1 MKITIVGVGYV
12 GLPIGLVF
20 YEKGSDV
27 VFYDKDKEKIDM
39 LRSGI
44 PPIQEKGVKER
55 LTKTSVK
62 VTSNV
67 KEAFKDREIIFI
79 CVGTPSLESGEVDL
93 SYLNESVREISIY
106 ANPDS
111 IVVIKSTVPPEGYYL
126 AKKILSQKFD
136 EAHTVVNPEF
146 LREGTAIRDAENPDR
161 IVIGVEDDFS
171 KQKMLKLYKDFDS
184 PILITDPITAS
195 VIKYASNSFL
205 ATKLSFI
212 NEIANLCDRVGANID
227 DLAKGMGLDPR
238 IGDKY
243 LKSGIGFGGSCLP
256 KDTRAFIN
264 IFKKQGIKFQILE
277 SVVAVNNKQ
286 YRVVFEKLKKYF
298 SSLKD
303 LVVTVLGLSFKPGT
317 DDIRESVSLK
327 IIDDLLKGGA
337 VVRAHDFMAIENAKK
352 ILPNVNYF
360 ENVYESVL
368 NVDAIIIATDWKEYR
383 ELDWRLIRER
393 MRGDVIIDGRNLLD
407 ASYIKKL
414 GFKYEGIGRR

>member
-20 YEKGSDV
+20 YEKGNDV
-27 VFYDKDKEKIDM
+27 IFYDRDEEKINM
-39 LRSGI
+39 LKSGI
-44 PPIQEKGVKER
+44 SPIQEKGAQER
-55 LTKTSVK
+55 LTKASVK
-62 VTSNV
+62 FTSKL

-79 CVGTPSLESGEVDL
+79 CVGTPSLKSGEVDL
-93 SYLNESVREISIY
+93 SYLNESVRNISIY
-106 ANPDS
+106 GSPES
-111 IVVIKSTVPPEGYYL
+111 VVVIKSTVPPEGYYL
-126 AKKILSQKFD
+126 AGKILSQEFSKV
-136 EAHTVVNPEF
+136 HVVINPEF
-146 LREGTAIRDAENPDR
+146 LREGTAIQDAENPDR

-171 KQKMLKLYKDFDS
+171 KQKMLKLYKDFGS

-212 NEIANLCDRVGANID
+212 NEIANFCDKVGANID

-298 SSLKD
+298 PSLKNR
-303 LVVTVLGLSFKPGT
+303 VVAVLGLSFKPGT
-317 DDIRESVSLK
+317 DDIRESVSIKL
-327 IIDDLLKGGA
+327 IDDLLKEGA

-360 ENVYESVL
+360 EDVYESVL
-368 NVDAIIIATDWKEYR
+368 NVDAIIIATDWREYR

-407 ASYIKKL
+407 TSYIKKL

>member
-1 MKITIVGVGYV
+1 MNITIIGVGYV
-12 GLPIGLVF
+12 GLPIGLIF
-20 YEKGSDV
+20 YEKGNDV
-27 VFYDKDKEKIDM
+27 IFYDKDKEKIDM

-44 PPIQEKGVKER
+44 SPIQEKGVKER
-55 LTKTSVK
+55 LKKISVK
-62 VTSNV
+62 FTSNV

-79 CVGTPSLESGEVDL
+79 CVGTPSLRSGEVDL
-93 SYLNESVREISIY
+93 SYLSESVRDISIY
-106 ANPDS
+106 GNPDS

-126 AKKILSQKFD
+126 VKKILSQKFD

-212 NEIANLCDRVGANID
+212 NEIANFCDRVGADID

-286 YRVVFEKLKKYF
+286 YRVVFEKLKRYF

-303 LVVTVLGLSFKPGT
+303 VVVTVLGLSFKPDT

-327 IIDDLLKGGA
+327 IIDDLLKEGA

-368 NVDAIIIATDWKEYR
+368 NADVIIIATDWREYR

-407 ASYIKKL
+407 TSYIKKL